1 MRAIALLLLA
11 AGLLAGCSS
20 DDAKSTAKTSASKLE
35 KIEGSEFKRVTLT
48 EKAVER
54 LGIKTAPVRE
64 ASVARNGVGELALR
78 KVIPYSAVMYTTKG
92 TAFVYISPQPLTFVR
107 SPITVDYIEGDLM
120 VVSEGPPVDTTVVTV
135 GSAEL
140 YGTEK
145 FGK

>member
-11 AGLLAGCSS
+11 AGLLSGCS
-20 DDAKSTAKTSASKLE
+20 DDAPAKAKVSASKLE
-35 KIEGSEFKRVTLT
+35 KIEGSEYSRVTLT

-54 LGIKTAPVRE
+54 LGIETAPVRE
-64 ASVARNGVGELALR
+64 VSLARNGVGEPALR

-92 TAFVYISPQPLTFVR
+92 AAYVYINPQPLTFVR
-107 SPITVDYIEGDLM
+107 APITVDYIEGDLM
-120 VVSEGPPVDTTVVTV
+120 VVSDGPQVNTAVVTV

-145 FGK
+145 LGK

>member
-120 VVSEGPPVDTTVVTV
+120 VVSEGPPVDTAVVTV
-135 GSAEL
+135 GSALL

-145 FGK
+145 LGK